1 MKSILLNKNS
11 SLVILKILTRVVEF
25 SFFICGVKMMAGS
38 IKFIEM
44 GDGVGIVGTDLGLL
58 GSSFE
63 LSADNFRLLGR
74 GLELLAFKF
83 LGSCFTF
90 LVDFELFFILI
101 FFFATQPFNCL
112 FNKNIKQYIII
123 QLHNTYL

>member
-1 MKSILLNKNS
+1 
-11 SLVILKILTRVVEF
+11 
-25 SFFICGVKMMAGS
+25 MAGS

-44 GDGVGIVGTDLGLL
+44 GDGVGIIGTDLGLL

-63 LSADNFRLLGR
+63 FSVDNLEFVGR
-74 GLELLAFKF
+74 GLELLALKF

-90 LVDFELFFILI
+90 LVDFAFFFILI

-112 FNKNIKQYIII
+112 FNKNIKQNITTLIN
-123 QLHNTYL
+123 NTYF